1 MGLNFSS
8 VCQMVLFSG
17 QSKVDDLSSMMLESE
32 FDFKVKIR
40 KSLRARR
47 ITLRVCQI
55 TGELRITIP
64 PKLQMSV
71 LRKFIDKNIN
81 WIRSNLIKL
90 SPSVII
96 TEGILL
102 PITGQSRRILV
113 DANLANNYLLKE
125 TELLLPKT
133 KNPFEVQLKL
143 VLKKIA
149 GDYFKAT
156 CDDYAN
162 RLDVEFSKISVRDP
176 TSRWGSCSSD
186 KKLMFSW
193 RLIMAPL
200 KVSSYVAAH
209 EIAHL
214 LQMNHSRRFWAVV
227 SSIYPNY
234 GNQRNW
240 LRENG
245 RNLHKFIL

>member
-1 MGLNFSS
+1 
-8 VCQMVLFSG
+8 
-17 QSKVDDLSSMMLESE
+17 VDDLSSRALESE

-40 KSLRARR
+40 ISLRARR
-47 ITLRVCQI
+47 ITLRVCQM
-55 TGELRITIP
+55 TGELKITIP

-71 LRKFIDKNIN
+71 LRKFIDKNMN
-81 WIRSNLIKL
+81 WIRSNLNKR

-102 PITGQSRRILV
+102 PIIGQSRRILV
-113 DANLANNYLLKE
+113 DTNLDNNYLLKE

-149 GDYFKAT
+149 EEYFKAI
-156 CDDYAN
+156 CADYAN
-162 RLDVEFSKISVRDP
+162 RLEVEFLRISVRDP

-200 KVSSYVAAH
+200 EVSSYVAAH

-214 LQMNHSRRFWAVV
+214 LQMNHSRKFWAIV

-234 GNQRNW
+234 CNQRNW

-245 RNLHKFIL
+245 RNLHKFVL

>member
-1 MGLNFSS
+1 
-8 VCQMVLFSG
+8 MVLFSS
-17 QSKVDDLSSMMLESE
+17 QSRVDDLSSMALESE

-40 KSLRARR
+40 KSLRAKR
-47 ITLRVCQI
+47 ITLRVCHV
-55 TGELRITIP
+55 TGELKITIP

-71 LRKFIDKNIN
+71 LRKFIDKNTN
-81 WIRSNLIKL
+81 WIRSKL
-90 SPSVII
+90 NKFSPSVII

-102 PITGQSRRILV
+102 PIIGQNRRILV
-113 DANLANNYLLKE
+113 DTNLVSSYLLKE

-149 GDYFKAT
+149 EDYFTAT
-156 CDDYAN
+156 CADYAN
-162 RLDVEFSKISVRDP
+162 RLDVEFLKISVRDP
-176 TSRWGSCSSD
+176 ISRWGSCSSD

-200 KVSSYVAAH
+200 EVSSYVAAH

-214 LQMNHSRRFWAVV
+214 LQMNHSRKFWAVV
-227 SSIYPNY
+227 SSISPNY
-234 GNQRNW
+234 CNQRNW

-245 RNLHKFIL
+245 RNLHKFVL